1 MRLPFGPV
9 LDLEHSK
16 FRIALWASKIADHLI
31 ALCVGALIACGLIH
45 KLSSDEERKGE
56 KP

>member
-1 MRLPFGPV
+1 MRLPSGPV

-16 FRIALWASKIADHLI
+16 FRIALWASKIAGHLI